1 MAVIVT
7 RGKVD
12 GKPAGSRIDGL
23 TREQEKRLVD
33 LGVAE
38 YDSPA
43 ENGMSA
49 KELRERCK
57 ELGLP
62 SGGSKAEMAE
72 RIAEYEASE
81 AAEEPEISEDENH
94 EGAGE
99 DAGGDDGDA
108 PVLTAQVPE

>member
-23 TREQEKRLVD
+23 TKEQEKRLVD

-38 YDSPA
+38 YDTPA
-43 ENGMSA
+43 EDGMSA

-62 SGGSKAEMAE
+62 SGGSKADMAE
-72 RIAEYEASE
+72 RIAAYEASE
-81 AAEEPEISEDENH
+81 DDVEPDGYEDEDV

-99 DAGGDDGDA
+99 DAGGDDGDE

>member
-1 MAVIVT
+1 MIVVKQ
-7 RGKVD
+7 GKVD

-23 TREQEKRLVD
+23 TKAQEKRLVD

-38 YDSPA
+38 YESPS
-43 ENGMSA
+43 EDGMSA
-49 KELRERCK
+49 KELRERCR

-62 SGGSKAEMAE
+62 SGGSKADMAE
-72 RIAEYEASE
+72 RIAAYEASE
-81 AAEEPEISEDENH
+81 DDVEPDGSEDEDI